1 MRGHTWHRHNSVRP
15 RSRESSQKGVSATRS
30 HPYKLLD
37 ELKRFNGTVLKTVA
51 LRMTGRGSA
60 RPLARRRRTPR
71 RCTP

>member
-1 MRGHTWHRHNSVRP
+1 MRGHTWHRHNSVRQDHE
-15 RSRESSQKGVSATRS
+15 RVSQKGVLATRS

-60 RPLARRRRTPR
+60 RPSARRRRTPR